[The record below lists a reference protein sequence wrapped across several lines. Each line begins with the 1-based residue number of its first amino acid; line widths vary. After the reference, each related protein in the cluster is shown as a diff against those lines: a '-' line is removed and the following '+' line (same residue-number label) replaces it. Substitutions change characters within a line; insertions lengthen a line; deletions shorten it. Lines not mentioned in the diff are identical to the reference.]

1 MNATPKKAS
10 TVKTGRVLGVF
21 FEQVKRYPWT
31 GMMIV
36 FGAAAAS
43 VFGVIA
49 PIYYKRF
56 FDLLQAPGSAE
67 ASGPYNPLLYVLGIA
82 LVLKLAGW
90 ICWRISLLPNI
101 NFDVKIMR
109 NLTSNAFSKVLHHSY
124 SFFSNTFVG
133 SLVRKVGRLE
143 RSYETI
149 WENVVH
155 VVIPIS
161 ISVVGILYVVFKRST
176 AIGFAFVAWLV
187 IFLFANYLIFR
198 WKSKYDER
206 KTAADSAV
214 TGTLSDSITNNISIK
229 IFSGYS
235 FEENLFGSATKELG
249 ALRKIGWTINEVIR
263 TTQGFLSVAV
273 EIAVMVWALMLYN
286 KGQLT
291 LGDFFLFQAYIV
303 TLTNQVWNIG
313 WMLRAFY
320 EAIADAKEIV
330 EIMDT
335 PYEVQDIPNAGTLK
349 VTQGKID
356 FTDVSFNFNET
367 RKVLD
372 GFSLSITPG
381 EKVAFIGPSGA
392 GKTTV
397 TKLLFR
403 FHDVTDGT
411 ILIDGQD
418 ISKMTQDSLRN
429 AIALVP
435 QEPILFHR
443 SLMDNIRY
451 GRRDATD
458 EEVIEAAKKAR
469 CHEFISSL
477 PDGYETMVGERG
489 VKLSGG
495 ERQRVAIARAI
506 LKDAP
511 ILVLDEATSSLDSE
525 SEHLI
530 QEALNILMEGKT
542 VIVIAHRLSTIITM
556 DRIIV
561 IEGGNIRA
569 MGTHDQLLKKDEL
582 YKKLWSI
589 QAGGF
594 LKEEE

>member
-10 TVKTGRVLGVF
+10 TVTTGRILGVF
-21 FEQVKRYPWT
+21 YEESKKHPVGFLVILVCLIANSIITAVAPLYYKDFFDALSSGAAVGVALTALIWGLSLKALGWFSWRPISFITSWIQTRVMSNLSNKAFSNILHHSHEFFTNSFVGSLTRKINRFASAYETIFDQFAYSLIPLFISTVAMLFVIFSRSKEIGFALLIWCVVLIYVNYLVIKWKQKYEEERAAADT
-31 GMMIV
+31 KVGAIASDTLTNSTTIKLFSAFDHEEGV
-36 FGAAAAS
+36 FGAA
-43 VFGVIA
+43 V
-49 PIYYKRF
+49 
-56 FDLLQAPGSAE
+56 E
-67 ASGPYNPLLYVLGIA
+67 
-82 LVLKLAGW
+82 
-90 ICWRISLLPNI
+90 
-101 NFDVKIMR
+101 
-109 NLTSNAFSKVLHHSY
+109 
-124 SFFSNTFVG
+124 
-133 SLVRKVGRLE
+133 
-143 RSYETI
+143 
-149 WENVVH
+149 
-155 VVIPIS
+155 
-161 ISVVGILYVVFKRST
+161 
-176 AIGFAFVAWLV
+176 
-187 IFLFANYLIFR
+187 
-198 WKSKYDER
+198 
-206 KTAADSAV
+206 
-214 TGTLSDSITNNISIK
+214 
-229 IFSGYS
+229 
-235 FEENLFGSATKELG
+235 
-249 ALRKIGWTINEVIR
+249 ALRKIRLFTWNINETVR
-263 TTQGFLSVAV
+263 AVQGLLTIIIEVVVMLGSVQ
-273 EIAVMVWALMLYN
+273 LYQ
-286 KGQLT
+286 KGLLTVGDFVLFQTYILT
-291 LGDFFLFQAYIV
+291 LSNSLWG
-303 TLTNQVWNIG
+303 IG
-313 WMLRAFY
+313 WVLKNLYQSF
-320 EAIADAKEIV
+320 ADAKEMV
-330 EIMDT
+330 EILDMPFGVKDV
-335 PYEVQDIPNAGTLK
+335 PDAGTLK
-349 VTQGKID
+349 VAEGKID
-356 FTDVSFNFNET
+356 FIDVIFNFNET
-367 RKVLD
+367 RRVLD
-372 GFSLSITPG
+372 GFSLSIAPG

-403 FHDVTDGT
+403 FHDVTSGT

-418 ISKMTQDSLRN
+418 ISKVTQDSLRD

-458 EEVIEAAKKAR
+458 EEVLEAAKKAR

-477 PDGYETMVGERG
+477 PDGYDTMVGERG

-569 MGTHDQLLKKDEL
+569 MGTHDELLTKDDL

-594 LKEEE
+594 LKEEN

>member
-1 MNATPKKAS
+1 HKE
-10 TVKTGRVLGVF
+10 GVLTIGDF
-21 FEQVKRYPWT
+21 
-31 GMMIV
+31 
-36 FGAAAAS
+36 
-43 VFGVIA
+43 
-49 PIYYKRF
+49 
-56 FDLLQAPGSAE
+56 
-67 ASGPYNPLLYVLGIA
+67 VLFQTYI
-82 LVLKLAGW
+82 
-90 ICWRISLLPNI
+90 ISLVERLWGFGHVI
-101 NFDVKIMR
+101 KA
-109 NLTSNAFSKVLHHSY
+109 LYQAF
-124 SFFSNTFVG
+124 
-133 SLVRKVGRLE
+133 
-143 RSYETI
+143 
-149 WENVVH
+149 
-155 VVIPIS
+155 
-161 ISVVGILYVVFKRST
+161 
-176 AIGFAFVAWLV
+176 
-187 IFLFANYLIFR
+187 
-198 WKSKYDER
+198 
-206 KTAADSAV
+206 AD
-214 TGTLSDSITNNISIK
+214 G
-229 IFSGYS
+229 
-235 FEENLFGSATKELG
+235 KEM
-249 ALRKIGWTINEVIR
+249 
-263 TTQGFLSVAV
+263 V
-273 EIAVMVWALMLYN
+273 EIL
-286 KGQLT
+286 
-291 LGDFFLFQAYIV
+291 
-303 TLTNQVWNIG
+303 
-313 WMLRAFY
+313 
-320 EAIADAKEIV
+320 
-330 EIMDT
+330 DT
-335 PYEVQDIPNAGTLK
+335 PYGVEDVPNAGTLK
-349 VTQGKID
+349 VTEGKID
-356 FTDVSFNFNET
+356 FTDVVFNFNET
-367 RKVLD
+367 RTVLD
-372 GFSLSITPG
+372 KFSLSIAPG
-381 EKVAFIGPSGA
+381 EKIAFIGPSGA

-403 FHDVTDGT
+403 FYDLTSGAIT
-411 ILIDGQD
+411 IDGQE
-418 ISKMTQDSLRN
+418 ISKMTQDSLRD
-429 AIALVP
+429 AMALVP

-458 EEVIEAAKKAR
+458 EEVMEAAKKAR

>member
-10 TVKTGRVLGVF
+10 TVSTGRIFAVFWEQIQRRLPAFFALVLMV
-21 FEQVKRYPWT
+21 VVA
-31 GMMIV
+31 IV
-36 FGAAAAS
+36 ANT
-43 VFGVIA
+43 VA

-56 FDLLQAPGSAE
+56 FD
-67 ASGPYNPLLYVLGIA
+67 VLGAGKLDSA
-82 LVLKLAGW
+82 LIHTAMVALIMAFFMKFVRWGG
-90 ICWRISLLPNI
+90 WRIADFIANPFTAGTMKDLVMMGYERLLG
-101 NFDVKIMR
+101 
-109 NLTSNAFSKVLHHSY
+109 HSY
-124 SFFSNTFVG
+124 KFFSDTFVG
-133 SLVRKVGRLE
+133 TLTRRLTKFSYAFESIFDQLSYQLVPL
-143 RSYETI
+143 
-149 WENVVH
+149 VVS
-155 VVIPIS
+155 S
-161 ISVVGILYVVFKRST
+161 I
-176 AIGFAFVAWLV
+176 V
-187 IFLFANYLIFR
+187 IFFVVNQRSPMVAYILFGWMFLMVFANYLVIK
-198 WKSKYDER
+198 WKQKYEEKR
-206 KTAADSAV
+206 SAADSKLS
-214 TGTLSDSITNNISIK
+214 GTLSDSMTNSSTIKLFASSKHEMSLFEAVAEDVRSIRLWTWNIDS
-229 IFSGYS
+229 
-235 FEENLFGSATKELG
+235 L
-249 ALRKIGWTINEVIR
+249 IR
-263 TTQGFLSVAV
+263 TVQGFLTIIV
-273 EIAVMVWALMLYN
+273 EIAVMFSAFKLYQ

-291 LGDFFLFQAYIV
+291 LGDFVLFQTYIL
-303 TLTNQVWNIG
+303 TLTEQMWQFG
-313 WMLRAFY
+313 WVLKHLFEAF
-320 EAIADAKEIV
+320 ADAKEMV
-330 EIMDT
+330 EIIDN
-335 PYEVQDIPNAGTLK
+335 PYDVQDAPGAGVLK
-349 VTQGKID
+349 VTEGKID
-356 FTDVSFNFNET
+356 FADVVFNFNET

-381 EKVAFIGPSGA
+381 EKVALIGPSGA

-397 TKLLFR
+397 TRLLFR
-403 FHDVTDGT
+403 FHDVTSGLIT
-411 ILIDGQD
+411 IDGQD
-418 ISKMTQDSLRN
+418 ISKVTQDSLRN
-429 AIALVP
+429 AIGLVP

-458 EEVIEAAKKAR
+458 EEVLEAAKKAR

-569 MGTHDQLLKKDEL
+569 MGTHDELLKKDDL

-594 LKEEE
+594 LKEE